1 MSGWPPRDTG
11 VMTMDAAHAPDAVHA
26 LRGLGFAVPEGG
38 LSAAALHE
46 RFGVELLPEQR
57 FPVR

>member
-1 MSGWPPRDTG
+1 M
-11 VMTMDAAHAPDAVHA
+11 MTMDAAHAPDAVHA